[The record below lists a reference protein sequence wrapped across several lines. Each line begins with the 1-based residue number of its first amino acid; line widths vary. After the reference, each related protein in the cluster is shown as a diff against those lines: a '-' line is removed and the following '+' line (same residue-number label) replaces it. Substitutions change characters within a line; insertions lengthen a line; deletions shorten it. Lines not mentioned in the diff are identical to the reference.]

1 MHLRVLGSSSAG
13 NCTLI
18 WNGEST
24 VMVDCGFGRT
34 YLRSGLESLDLDIPP
49 IAGLLITHAHAD
61 HVNDLSVDLLLQN
74 RIPVYVRRELT
85 KHLRRMYS
93 SIGRAAREGLLVE
106 LAPGGGSVG
115 SLGVDSFPVHHDSPG
130 GCFGFGITDRS
141 GRDGAARVA
150 IATDLGFT
158 EEALV
163 ERFCDARA
171 IVIESNH
178 DLAMLENSGR
188 PAWLKKRIREIGH
201 LSNDQCAEFVGAV
214 VRTSGKPPEAVV
226 LAHIS
231 QQCNTNEL
239 AERATS
245 EALARDGCS
254 HVRVVQTFRAKA
266 SEIVSV

>member
-13 NCTLI
+13 NCTLM

-34 YLRSGLESLDLDIPP
+34 YIRSSLESLDLDIPP
-49 IAGLLITHAHAD
+49 IAGLLITHAHGD
-61 HVNDLSVDLLLQN
+61 HVNDTSVDLLIQN

-85 KHLRRMYS
+85 KHLRRMYP
-93 SIGRAAREGLLVE
+93 SIQRAAREGLLVE
-106 LAPGGGSVG
+106 LPAGGGTVG

-130 GCFGFGITDRS
+130 GCFGFGITDDS
-141 GRDGAARVA
+141 GKTPARVA

-163 ERFCDARA
+163 ERFSDARA
-171 IVIESNH
+171 VVIESNH

-201 LSNDQCAEFVGAV
+201 LSNDQCADFVGAV
-214 VRTSGKPPEAVV
+214 VRASRKPPGAVV

-231 QQCNTNEL
+231 QQCNTNAL
-239 AERATS
+239 AEQATT
-245 EALARDGCS
+245 EALARDGFS
-254 HVRVVQTFRAKA
+254 GVRVVQTFRAMA